1 MAPRPVMSEANV
13 ELTKKLGSG
22 GFGITWQAYD
32 YVTRKEVAIKIYRPA
47 DWAEEGPDGRVS
59 LRSEGYREEYEWG
72 LKRFLEEGQLLR
84 TVSHQAVVRVHRY
97 GHGYGSAYL
106 VMELIA
112 GQSLREH
119 LKRTQPA
126 RDIQAVRRLMLNLCA
141 GLDAIHR
148 AGIIHR
154 DMKPGNVMLRA
165 SGQPVLIDFGS
176 ARQRSQD
183 RTRSMTAIVTPG
195 YAPLE
200 QYDRNGRQGPW
211 TDLYALAAIGHEML
225 LGHHPGDAPGRVANP
240 DLKRLDDLERRT
252 GPSRTIN
259 AIRRGLAVQASERP
273 QTCNEIIRLL
283 TEKPGNYELR
293 EEQSSDPIPTRRA
306 SARTTEQSIERG
318 FEMLGI
324 TGPERA
330 EMRDAFPD
338 PEELLLELR
347 SRYKA
352 RIRAARIG

>member
-1 MAPRPVMSEANV
+1 
-13 ELTKKLGSG
+13 
-22 GFGITWQAYD
+22 
-32 YVTRKEVAIKIYRPA
+32 
-47 DWAEEGPDGRVS
+47 
-59 LRSEGYREEYEWG
+59 
-72 LKRFLEEGQLLR
+72 
-84 TVSHQAVVRVHRY
+84 
-97 GHGYGSAYL
+97 
-106 VMELIA
+106 
-112 GQSLREH
+112 
-119 LKRTQPA
+119 
-126 RDIQAVRRLMLNLCA
+126 
-141 GLDAIHR
+141 
-148 AGIIHR
+148 
-154 DMKPGNVMLRA
+154 
-165 SGQPVLIDFGS
+165 
-176 ARQRSQD
+176 
-183 RTRSMTAIVTPG
+183 MTAIVTPG